1 MHAHTLAPVE
11 TAIAVV
17 RDERSEIA
25 AERDAFAALADRVA
39 DCPVQSPPM
48 AAGHD
53 AGPPVGVAA
62 SAASAAAPDADPH
75 ERLRRAYRETVMSVD
90 HYDAV
95 YGESLFENA
104 ASELGADLATALR
117 ERVPFSP
124 AFKATL
130 HDAVTDARAERERFL
145 ELLRTEAESLADARA
160 TLGGVVD
167 AIPRDGEASPASL
180 ADLEQRCERVGCE
193 RQATLRSQF
202 RAAPADDDL
211 YDYLYGDQSWTHPVL
226 TVVAT
231 LVADLDGMHPDDGT
245 YIG

>member
-1 MHAHTLAPVE
+1 
-11 TAIAVV
+11 V

-39 DCPVQSPPM
+39 DCPVRSAPT

-53 AGPPVGVAA
+53 VGPPVGVAA
-62 SAASAAAPDADPH
+62 SAAPSGDAH

-95 YGESLFENA
+95 YDESLFENA
-104 ASELGADLATALR
+104 ASELGTDLATALR

-130 HDAVTDARAERERFL
+130 HDAVTDARAEREWFL
-145 ELLRTEAESLADARA
+145 ELLRTEAESLADAHA
-160 TLGGVVD
+160 TLDGVVD
-167 AIPRDGEASPASL
+167 DIPRDGEASSASL
-180 ADLEQRCERVGCE
+180 ADLRRRCERVGCE

-202 RAAPADDDL
+202 RAAPAGDDL

-231 LVADLDGMHPDDGT
+231 LVADLDGMHPDDVT
-245 YIG
+245 CIE